1 MQYLIFRYLPF
12 QGNSQPGSA
21 LQGIAITILISG
33 HLGKGMLAG
42 LSLLIGYGKQRQAL
56 ISYQELLSSLPRVV
70 LERREDA
77 GSDGDDN
84 IA

>member
-1 MQYLIFRYLPF
+1 
-12 QGNSQPGSA
+12 
-21 LQGIAITILISG
+21 
-33 HLGKGMLAG
+33 MLAG
-42 LSLLIGYGKQRQAL
+42 LSLLIGNGKQRQAL